1 LACSLLR
8 CLCCVR
14 VKLISLFFSLFFFV
28 LVSLQ
33 FWGVV
38 EDQLCRLQ
46 RFGAPTAQ
54 SPVTAL
60 YMRPYAVLP
69 SKPTHTHTTRSDL
82 TWVLRTQRRQG
93 AVQR

>member
-1 LACSLLR
+1 MPTVPSRFDVHSRLALTARSVRSLIL
-8 CLCCVR
+8 L
-14 VKLISLFFSLFFFV
+14 
-28 LVSLQ
+28 LVVARTQ

-60 YMRPYAVLP
+60 YMRPYVVPPRA
-69 SKPTHTHTTRSDL
+69 
-82 TWVLRTQRRQG
+82 QRLG
-93 AVQR
+93 YTS